1 MITLFRR
8 FRQRLLTEN
17 KFSRYLIY
25 AIGEII
31 LVVIGIL
38 IALGINNNN
47 NFNAQRKVEQEY
59 LTSLQSEFKTNLNKI
74 NTSIK
79 VNEQRIKTLEKVLTL
94 FNKNVL
100 DTISPQTIS
109 QLLGPILG
117 SDIQYVPATGVLND
131 IISSGKL
138 NLILNK
144 NLRQNLASFE
154 STINYLSTQ
163 LNDADFTQRKL
174 TSLFFKNGSAKTIVM
189 DLKMIDSELQS
200 ISAKTNNKD
209 IFTSI
214 EFENYLV
221 DYYLL
226 AKATNGP
233 RLFSGIKSQIENIL
247 KEVEHELEN
256 TESY

>member
-17 KFSRYLIY
+17 KFSKYLIY

-59 LTSLQSEFKTNLNKI
+59 LSSLQSEFETNLSKI
-74 NTSIK
+74 NTAIQ

-100 DTISPQTIS
+100 DTIKPQTIS

-117 SDIQYVPATGVLND
+117 SDIQYTPTTGVLSD
-131 IISSGKL
+131 VISSGKL
-138 NLILNK
+138 NIILNK
-144 NLRQNLASFE
+144 NLREDLASFE
-154 STINYLSTQ
+154 STINHLSTQ
-163 LNDADFTQRKL
+163 VNDADFTQRNL
-174 TSLFFKNGSAKTIVM
+174 TSLFFKNGSARTIVT
-189 DLKMIDSELQS
+189 DLNMIDLQFQS
-200 ISAKTNNKD
+200 ISTKTDNKD
-209 IFTSI
+209 IFNSI

-233 RLFSGIKSQIENIL
+233 RLFSGIKSQIETIL
-247 KEVEHELEN
+247 NEIENELEN
-256 TESY
+256 K

>member
-17 KFSRYLIY
+17 KFSKYLIY

-59 LTSLQSEFKTNLNKI
+59 LSSLQSEFETNLSKI
-74 NTSIK
+74 NTAIQ

-100 DTISPQTIS
+100 DTIKPQTIS

-117 SDIQYVPATGVLND
+117 SDIQYTPTTGVLND
-131 IISSGKL
+131 VISSGKL
-138 NLILNK
+138 NIILNK
-144 NLRQNLASFE
+144 NLREDLASFE
-154 STINYLSTQ
+154 STINHLSTQ
-163 LNDADFTQRKL
+163 VNDADFTQRNL
-174 TSLFFKNGSAKTIVM
+174 TSLFFKNGSARTIVT
-189 DLKMIDSELQS
+189 DLNMIDLQFQS
-200 ISAKTNNKD
+200 ISTKTDNKD
-209 IFTSI
+209 IFNSI

-233 RLFSGIKSQIENIL
+233 RLFSGIKSQIETIL
-247 KEVEHELEN
+247 IEIEHELEN
-256 TESY
+256 K

>member
-17 KFSRYLIY
+17 KFSKYLIY

-47 NFNAQRKVEQEY
+47 NFNEQRKLEQEY
-59 LTSLQSEFKTNLNKI
+59 LTSLQSEFKTNLDRI

-79 VNEQRIKTLEKVLTL
+79 VNEQRVQTLEKVLTL
-94 FNKNVL
+94 FNKNAL
-100 DTISPQTIS
+100 DTIRPHTIS
-109 QLLGPILG
+109 QLLGPIFG
-117 SDIQYVPATGVLND
+117 SDIQYTPATGVLND

-144 NLRQNLASFE
+144 NLRQDLASFE
-154 STINYLSTQ
+154 STINVLSTQ

-174 TSLFFKNGSAKTIVM
+174 TSLFFEYGSAKTIVT
-189 DLKMIDSELQS
+189 DLKIIDKEFQS
-200 ISAKTNNKD
+200 ISSNTNNKD
-209 IFTSI
+209 IFNSI

-233 RLFSGIKSQIENIL
+233 LLFSGIKSQIKSIL
-247 KEVEHELEN
+247 KEVENELEN
-256 TESY
+256 K

>member
-17 KFSRYLIY
+17 KFSKYLLY

-38 IALGINNNN
+38 IALAINNNN
-47 NFNAQRKVEQEY
+47 NYNSQRKIEREY
-59 LTSLQSEFKTNLNKI
+59 LTALQSEFETNLSKI

-79 VNEQRIKTLEKVLTL
+79 VNEQRIQTLEKVLTL
-94 FNKNVL
+94 FNKNVR
-100 DTISPQTIS
+100 DTIRPQTIS

-117 SDIQYVPATGVLND
+117 SDIQYTPATGVLND
-131 IISSGKL
+131 VISSGKL
-138 NLILNK
+138 NIILNK
-144 NLRQNLASFE
+144 NLRQDLASFE
-154 STINYLSTQ
+154 STINYLGTQ
-163 LNDADFTQRKL
+163 LNDADFTQRNL
-174 TSLFFKNGSAKTIVM
+174 TSLFFKNGSARTVVS
-189 DLKMIDSELQS
+189 DLKIIDLEFESTS
-200 ISAKTNNKD
+200 TKTDNKA
-209 IFTSI
+209 IFNSI

-247 KEVEHELEN
+247 KEIKH
-256 TESY
+256 